1 MRVASVRD
9 LQTLARRRRKGL
21 GLTQDELAAR
31 MGVSRKW
38 VYTFE
43 TGSPNAVELSIVLR
57 LLAALGLVLDVDP
70 PDAALREPSMAGAP
84 SIDLHAHL
92 ADIVHASRVRERTSP
107 APHRLARADPEPQ
120 R

>member
-1 MRVASVRD
+1 MRVASIRD

-31 MGVSRKW
+31 IGVSRKW
-38 VYTFE
+38 VYTLE

-57 LLAALGLVLDVDP
+57 LIAALGLALDVDA
-70 PDAALREPSMAGAP
+70 PDPEPRGPSTGRAP

-92 ADIVHASRVRERTSP
+92 ADIVQASGGRERTSP
-107 APHRLARADPEPQ
+107 ATQRLAHADHEPQ